1 MNSSVFYKDVVC
13 VITNE
18 GKSLFVKQSNGIKFA
33 KVGAVLFSDK
43 NKSIKNAYELDGD
56 KHLLL
61 KNISLK
67 QLKNYLHNDLEHRIS
82 SLWNI
87 V

>member
-1 MNSSVFYKDVVC
+1 MDSSVFYKDVVC

-18 GKSLFVKQSNGIKFA
+18 GKSLFVKQANGIKFS

-43 NKSIKNAYELDGD
+43 NKSIKNAYDLDGE

-61 KNISLK
+61 KN
-67 QLKNYLHNDLEHRIS
+67 
-82 SLWNI
+82 
-87 V
+87 